1 MSCKIN
7 SEAINSEETESK
19 RSKCALGRGVWAVL
33 GIICFVL
40 GAIGVVLPVL
50 PTTPFILL
58 AAYCFARSS
67 KRLEDWFKTTKLY
80 HKVLEDYVER
90 RTMTTKAKMS
100 ILVPVSILMA
110 IAAWFMW
117 NVGPMKYV
125 LLIVWLGHIYY
136 FGFKVPTEG

>member
-1 MSCKIN
+1 MSSKSNCD
-7 SEAINSEETESK
+7 ATESK

-33 GIICFVL
+33 GIICFGL
-40 GAIGVVLPVL
+40 GAVGVVLPVL

-90 RTMTTKAKMS
+90 RTMTKQAKMS

-125 LLIVWLGHIYY
+125 LLVVWLGHIFY
-136 FGFKVPTEG
+136 FGFKVPTES